1 MKRLNLIK
9 SIKIKIENLIMIHIQ
24 QFPFQQY
31 YLLQQYYLHKNCYS
45 RCKNCG

>member
-24 QFPFQQY
+24 QFPFHTTILPSQK
-31 YLLQQYYLHKNCYS
+31 LL
-45 RCKNCG
+45 